1 MRDVATAAAS
11 MPGCSSTYKARGRR
25 LLVKRAVLVSSS
37 TALFLLGALPMKIK
51 ALCVFIAALALA
63 LLTGCTRIV
72 VPADFKGLLQVA
84 K

>member
-1 MRDVATAAAS
+1 
-11 MPGCSSTYKARGRR
+11 
-25 LLVKRAVLVSSS
+25 
-37 TALFLLGALPMKIK
+37 MKIK